1 VGRSVA
7 GRLAI
12 AREPRLDQLL
22 LARLHREVGLG
33 EREGLLLG
41 VAVLG
46 DQVGGVSGEGHVLD
60 APSRARAQVDH
71 FVDGNI
77 MVVRIV
83 PALAQASR
91 ARSTTMAK
99 FLYSV

>member
-1 VGRSVA
+1 LVA

-91 ARSTTMAK
+91 ARSTTVAK
-99 FLYSV
+99 FLHSV